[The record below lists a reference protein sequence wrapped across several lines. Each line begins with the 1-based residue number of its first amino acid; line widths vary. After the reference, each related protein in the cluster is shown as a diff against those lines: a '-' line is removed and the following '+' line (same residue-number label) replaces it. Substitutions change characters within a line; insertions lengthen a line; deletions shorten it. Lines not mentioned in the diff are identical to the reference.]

1 MINNI
6 KNKRDDIR
14 EWAEKRPKQIYI
26 GGMII
31 LILCFSISLI
41 KDIFFPSENLLV
53 KAYGQSSSLL
63 EATKVKNQQLKQK
76 NIDKMEN
83 IVKELEIYQKKH
95 QEQGLDK
102 NDSLRVEFLYN
113 EYTQLKN
120 ER

>member
-6 KNKRDDIR
+6 KNKIDDIR

-31 LILCFSISLI
+31 LFLCFSISLI

-53 KAYGQSSSLL
+53 KTYGQSSSML
-63 EATKVKNQQLKQK
+63 EATKMKNQQLQHK
-76 NIDKMEN
+76 NTAKMEK
-83 IVKELEIYQKKH
+83 IVKELEVYQKKY

-102 NDSLRVEFLYN
+102 TDSVRVEYLYN
-113 EYTQLKN
+113 EYIQLKN